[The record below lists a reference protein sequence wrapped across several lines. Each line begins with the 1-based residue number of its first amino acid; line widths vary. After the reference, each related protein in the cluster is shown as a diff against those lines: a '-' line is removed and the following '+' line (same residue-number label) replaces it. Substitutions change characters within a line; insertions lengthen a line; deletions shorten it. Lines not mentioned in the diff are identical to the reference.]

1 MRNNVFRLILAGLL
15 VPITAAAIVI
25 DPALKVYDAD
35 PATPLLLGTG
45 LIITGIIIRR
55 FRS

>member
-1 MRNNVFRLILAGLL
+1 MRNNVFRLIFAGLL
-15 VPITAAAIVI
+15 VPITATAII
-25 DPALKVYDAD
+25 TDPALKVYDAN

-45 LIITGIIIRR
+45 LVITGIIIRR